1 MPKTK
6 INVRIVELFWAR
18 DLDDARHA
26 AIRAE
31 HIVGLEKGHP
41 TDLWTALFYEHP
53 SNGWQVTELTIEKF
67 SAPNAR
73 GDSGRVYLDSLTD
86 PDAAKEFE
94 RIVGVLVTHAPLDG
108 LADDLYE
115 LGRRGANRRWKHR
128 YVTLVVDPAIPS
140 GEVSDD

>member
-1 MPKTK
+1 MPQK
-6 INVRIVELFWAR
+6 INVRIIELFWAR

-26 AIRAE
+26 AIRVT
-31 HIVGLEKGHP
+31 HVDG
-41 TDLWTALFYEHP
+41 WTALFYEHP